1 MELLL
6 LAWNLH
12 RDKRLSR
19 NDSEKRRFAAEYRWQ
34 REEIAFS
41 DQSAL
46 SFVTIPSVD
55 STSLNAETIESW
67 KISLINRNK
76 SRETLSRLCVNMRA
90 LPCVFRKFTS
100 EKSNVKPPIYFIRAL
115 STIIASNK
123 RGSLP
128 FHIHVRFSPLYR
140 ENKSGHFRLWPTF
153 PASNEKGMRLWCLSF
168 RHLGQKEANV
178 IDTRILC
185 FMSLSGLH
193 SDFRYSRK
201 NVSFLL
207 ISRYGFKES
216 TDRDSNYRPCNIILY
231 CKYNICVSFV

>member
-6 LAWNLH
+6 LAWNFH

-19 NDSEKRRFAAEYRWQ
+19 NDSEKRRFVAEYRWQ

-100 EKSNVKPPIYFIRAL
+100 EKSNVKPRRSLLFVLCQRSSRPTKGGVCHFIFIYVSPRYIGRIKADTF
-115 STIIASNK
+115 ASD
-123 RGSLP
+123 
-128 FHIHVRFSPLYR
+128 PLFLLR
-140 ENKSGHFRLWPTF
+140 TKKVCGCDVWVFGTS
-153 PASNEKGMRLWCLSF
+153 
-168 RHLGQKEANV
+168 
-178 IDTRILC
+178 
-185 FMSLSGLH
+185 
-193 SDFRYSRK
+193 SRK
-201 NVSFLL
+201 
-207 ISRYGFKES
+207 KP
-216 TDRDSNYRPCNIILY
+216 T
-231 CKYNICVSFV
+231 